1 MKKIKKLFVG
11 ILAFVC
17 ALGLCACFGEPN
29 PNPNPNPGTDIVTPE
44 PDPKPEPKPEPE
56 PKQTFTVSFETN
68 GAPAEADKKA
78 EEGSEVELPAAQ
90 KDGSVFVGW
99 YETDA
104 CEGAPLNGG
113 YIVTK
118 DVTLYAKWATPS
130 DVKYFLF
137 ELDAVSDTY
146 RITGTT
152 SEANRDD
159 TADLVIPL
167 EYNGKPVSGIANG
180 GVDNFDSVP
189 KIIIGSNITYI
200 EYGAFSHLYETEN
213 IYVDPSNPVF
223 FSEGNAVINK
233 KKYTAIFLEQ
243 ETEIPEYTLIAGT
256 KDVEIPSCVTSI
268 GAFAFG
274 CSHNLTKIEIP
285 STVKKIGMGAFLE
298 TYLVEVTFPEGVEQI
313 DSDVF
318 LFCGEIEKIVLP
330 VSLKILAPTAL
341 TGIDSAAA
349 YTVTYNGTRAQW
361 NKLTENWTADEKAAV
376 SVRCSDDPAA

>member
-1 MKKIKKLFVG
+1 M
-11 ILAFVC
+11 
-17 ALGLCACFGEPN
+17 
-29 PNPNPNPGTDIVTPE
+29 T
-44 PDPKPEPKPEPE
+44 PEPKPEPE

-68 GAPAEADKKA
+68 GAPAESDKKA
-78 EEGSEVELPAAQ
+78 EDGSEVELPAAK

-223 FSEGNAVINK
+223 FSEGNAVITK
-233 KKYTAIFLEQ
+233 KKYTATFGE
-243 ETEIPEYTLIAGT
+243 EEGEITQYTLIAGT
-256 KDVEIPSCVTSI
+256 KNV
-268 GAFAFG
+268 
-274 CSHNLTKIEIP
+274 
-285 STVKKIGMGAFLE
+285 
-298 TYLVEVTFPEGVEQI
+298 
-313 DSDVF
+313 
-318 LFCGEIEKIVLP
+318 
-330 VSLKILAPTAL
+330 
-341 TGIDSAAA
+341 
-349 YTVTYNGTRAQW
+349 
-361 NKLTENWTADEKAAV
+361 
-376 SVRCSDDPAA
+376 